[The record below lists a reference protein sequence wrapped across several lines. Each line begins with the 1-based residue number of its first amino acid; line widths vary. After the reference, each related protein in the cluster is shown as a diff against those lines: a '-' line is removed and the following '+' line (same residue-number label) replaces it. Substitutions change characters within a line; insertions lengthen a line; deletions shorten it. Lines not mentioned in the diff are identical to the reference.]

1 VDTQKSPCL
10 SYDSIT
16 PKTGC
21 SKNSIEKNGRNK
33 SLVEI
38 LAENGRRD
46 GADVASRRQA
56 VFLSLWEEIRDAY
69 NHGWSYR
76 KIWRGLEREGI
87 VDCGYSTFM
96 HYVRKIRRRLA
107 KAEMGSAAP
116 AGGSKTGGN
125 REATAKPPPS
135 VPGVAS
141 GSTRV
146 DIPSFGRNVPPRDPK
161 KF

>member
-1 VDTQKSPCL
+1 VFANREG
-10 SYDSIT
+10 
-16 PKTGC
+16 KT
-21 SKNSIEKNGRNK
+21 IEKNGRNK
-33 SLVEI
+33 SLAEI
-38 LAENGRRD
+38 LAENCRRD

-76 KIWRGLEREGI
+76 EIWRGLEREGI

-107 KAEMGSAAP
+107 KAEMGSAAS
-116 AGGSKTGGN
+116 ASGSKTGAN
-125 REATAKPPPS
+125 QIATAKPSPS
-135 VPGVAS
+135 VPGIAA

-146 DIPSFGRNVPPRDPK
+146 DIPRFGEGIPPRDRK